1 MKEKKNKNKNEVL
14 NEEITVTTST
24 EPVVTQPAAAIDEV
38 EKAKIELEKAKKEY
52 EEALT
57 VRIRLEEEFKAL
69 FGKNNCAADNA
80 HRYVAPIAI
89 KYERDEIPP
98 KVKDAFADVL
108 TETEGSVAETDEVT
122 ETENAAIDNEE
133 NAVEVNEAVEEVA
146 ATVEETPAEEVAETV
161 EETPAEEVAD
171 TVEEAPTEEV
181 AETVEKTPAE
191 EVADTVEEAPT
202 EEVAETIEEAPAEEV
217 TETVEE
223 TPAEDVTKTVEETP
237 AEEVAETVEEAP
249 AEEVVIIEEK
259 KAYVKPEATNEED
272 EKKAAYAGKWNIE
285 QKDSDYTAYLYSA
298 DGGKILATHVYTSL
312 SGVKSAITTIRN
324 NILAGNVTITI
335 DRNGKFRFKVFSASN
350 KVLCLSEQ
358 SNTRFQC
365 DKSLEAAKRFS
376 ASAIIIQL

>member
-14 NEEITVTTST
+14 NEETTVTTST
-24 EPVVTQPAAAIDEV
+24 EPVLAYPAAAIDEV

-89 KYERDEIPP
+89 KYEIDEIPP

-146 ATVEETPAEEVAETV
+146 ATVEE
-161 EETPAEEVAD
+161 
-171 TVEEAPTEEV
+171 API
-181 AETVEKTPAE
+181 EK
-191 EVADTVEEAPT
+191 
-202 EEVAETIEEAPAEEV
+202 
-217 TETVEE
+217 
-223 TPAEDVTKTVEETP
+223 
-237 AEEVAETVEEAP
+237 VAETVEEAP

-298 DGGKILATHVYTSL
+298 DGVKILATNVYTSL

>member
-14 NEEITVTTST
+14 NEETTVTTST
-24 EPVVTQPAAAIDEV
+24 EPVLAYPVAAIDEV

-108 TETEGSVAETDEVT
+108 TETEESVAESDEVT

-146 ATVEETPAEEVAETV
+146 ATVEETHAEEVAETV

-171 TVEEAPTEEV
+171 TVEDAPI
-181 AETVEKTPAE
+181 E
-191 EVADTVEEAPT
+191 EVADTVEET
-202 EEVAETIEEAPAEEV
+202 
-217 TETVEE
+217 
-223 TPAEDVTKTVEETP
+223 
-237 AEEVAETVEEAP
+237 P

-298 DGGKILATHVYTSL
+298 DGVKILATNVYTSL